1 MDPLTL
7 MLSMSLSPELPVQP
21 HLDHSV
27 VAARQDANRV
37 NDTLAWLR
45 RRIDSEIEVLQSG
58 ASCLQSAS
66 DWAGIGRCQQ
76 FVQHGLVLPR
86 PLLTAV
92 EDAQEHTPPDP
103 IR

>member
-7 MLSMSLSPELPVQP
+7 MLSMSLSPELPAQTHP
-21 HLDHSV
+21 DRST

-37 NDTLAWLR
+37 NDTRAWLR

-86 PLLTAV
+86 PVLTAV
-92 EDAQEHTPPDP
+92 EDDQEPTPPQAL
-103 IR
+103 R